1 MTQLAAA
8 PAPPAF
14 AVAVPRWSVLAG
26 TAALMVTAAPFLLV
40 LTTHAHLS
48 PWTHDLALFA
58 HLACLLLGFGAV
70 LSVDWVALQ
79 WVVRRRE
86 LHHVVDTAGH
96 VHTAIWVGYA
106 GLVASGLLLE
116 PDVAMLAT
124 QIKLGSVLLIGL
136 NGLVATWLHWHLQ
149 SRTAGGWVL
158 PASMVCATVSQT
170 AWWTATVVGFL
181 NAH

>member
-1 MTQLAAA
+1 MPQLAAA
-8 PAPPAF
+8 PAPAAF
-14 AVAVPRWSVLAG
+14 AVPVPRWSVLAG
-26 TAALMVTAAPFLLV
+26 TGALMVLAAPFLLV
-40 LTTHAHLS
+40 VASRAHLE

-58 HLACLLLGFGAV
+58 HLGFLLLGFGAV

-96 VHTAIWVGYA
+96 VHAAIWIGYA
-106 GLVASGLLLE
+106 GLVASGLVLE

-136 NGLVATWLHWHLQ
+136 NGLVATWLHWHLT
-149 SRTAGGWVL
+149 STPRCWVL
-158 PASMVCATVSQT
+158 PASMVCATVSQS